1 MLQRFTGNAT
11 ALVFTGDF
19 GGRDGSLA
27 AGSDFAARLTISA
40 PDDGE
45 VCAAEM
51 RNIVSINKGRTLIQ
65 DRNQSHVTFA
75 SAILLV
81 FFAGLTFFVVSIVR
95 AAPGP
100 NSAAS
105 AVTFRTKCVM
115 CHGPDGSGSVVGKSL
130 NVPDLRSP
138 VVQKLPDAQ
147 LAQIISDGKGGMP
160 SFKSSLSEDQV
171 HSLVAYVR
179 SLRPKK

>member
-1 MLQRFTGNAT
+1 MT
-11 ALVFTGDF
+11 
-19 GGRDGSLA
+19 
-27 AGSDFAARLTISA
+27 
-40 PDDGE
+40 
-45 VCAAEM
+45 
-51 RNIVSINKGRTLIQ
+51 Q
-65 DRNQSHVTFA
+65 DKTQNHVTLA

-81 FFAGLTFFVVSIVR
+81 FFVGLAFFVVSIVR
-95 AAPGP
+95 ATSRPD
-100 NSAAS
+100 STAS
-105 AVTFRTKCVM
+105 ASTFRAKCAM
-115 CHGPDGSGSVVGKSL
+115 CHGPDGSGSAVGKSM

-147 LAQIISDGKGGMP
+147 LAQIISYGKGGMP